1 MGCSTCEYFDDTKE
15 VVCQCPEMSLES
27 KEEMISQYGD
37 NCPFIFVIGKLTS
50 SKTPTENQL
59 IEKHLKEIIV
69 TTTNHID
76 GYRVK
81 KYIDIESVEI
91 VLGTGIFSEVTA
103 GVGDIFGLR
112 SSAYEGKLSNAKKT
126 AMNLLKYNA
135 YKKDGNAVIGID
147 IDYTEFSG
155 NRVGL
160 IINGTIVKI
169 EPIT

>member
-1 MGCSTCEYFDDTKE
+1 MGCSTCEYFDDTKDM
-15 VVCQCPEMSLES
+15 VCQCPEMSLES
-27 KEEMISQYGD
+27 KNEMISQYGD
-37 NCPFIFVIGKLTS
+37 NCSFIFEIKKSAS
-50 SKTPTENQL
+50 SKTSAENQL
-59 IEKHLKEIIV
+59 IEKQIKEIII

-91 VLGTGIFSEVTA
+91 VIGTGIFSEVTA
-103 GVGDIFGLR
+103 GIGDIFGLR
-112 SSAYEGKLSNAKKT
+112 SNAYEGKLANAKKS
-126 AMNLLKYNA
+126 AMKLLKYNA
-135 YKKDGNAVIGID
+135 YKKGGNAVIGID

-169 EPIT
+169 EPII